1 MNYKYAVIDIETTG
15 TLFQR
20 DKIIEIAII
29 ILENDVEI
37 KRYSSL
43 VNPERSIPLEIT
55 RITGISNQMVE
66 SAPHFFEIAKEII
79 ELTEDCIF
87 VAHNVHFDYGFIQNE
102 FEQLGYKFQ
111 RKKLCT
117 LQLSKRNF
125 KGLHS
130 YSLGNLIQ
138 YFNIDVEN
146 RHRALDDAYASSI
159 LLKKI
164 LDIKIDYSTNEPAIK
179 SLLKDIKFPPNV
191 EISVIENLPEKCGV
205 YFMRNQDG
213 VPVYIGKS
221 KNIYSRIQQ
230 HFMQSDA
237 KSNKMQNLV
246 FDIDYELTGSELM
259 ASLLESKYI
268 KEYSP
273 EINIAQRNKRES
285 ICLYYSMN
293 SNGIFQL
300 KQEHIDEF
308 KADQEQIIRFTSS
321 KNNAKSMISFL
332 IEKYQLCNS
341 VNQAKN
347 NNYKICPE
355 RLNLHCHGICENIES
370 TEDYNER
377 FLNMIAENNTLFTK
391 NFILIDKGRNP
402 EEKSCVIVKDG
413 FCRGI
418 GYLNEAQSL
427 RNIEEIEEILEV
439 FKPSVV
445 SNSIIRNHLKNN
457 PKTKCYYFSSE
468 N

>member
-1 MNYKYAVIDIETTG
+1 
-15 TLFQR
+15 
-20 DKIIEIAII
+20 
-29 ILENDVEI
+29 
-37 KRYSSL
+37 
-43 VNPERSIPLEIT
+43 
-55 RITGISNQMVE
+55 MVE

-191 EISVIENLPEKCGV
+191 DISVIENLPEKCGV

-221 KNIYSRIQQ
+221 KNI
-230 HFMQSDA
+230 
-237 KSNKMQNLV
+237 
-246 FDIDYELTGSELM
+246 
-259 ASLLESKYI
+259 
-268 KEYSP
+268 
-273 EINIAQRNKRES
+273 
-285 ICLYYSMN
+285 
-293 SNGIFQL
+293 
-300 KQEHIDEF
+300 
-308 KADQEQIIRFTSS
+308 
-321 KNNAKSMISFL
+321 
-332 IEKYQLCNS
+332 
-341 VNQAKN
+341 
-347 NNYKICPE
+347 
-355 RLNLHCHGICENIES
+355 
-370 TEDYNER
+370 
-377 FLNMIAENNTLFTK
+377 
-391 NFILIDKGRNP
+391 
-402 EEKSCVIVKDG
+402 
-413 FCRGI
+413 
-418 GYLNEAQSL
+418 
-427 RNIEEIEEILEV
+427 
-439 FKPSVV
+439 
-445 SNSIIRNHLKNN
+445 
-457 PKTKCYYFSSE
+457 
-468 N
+468 